1 MGSLVVPDVAA
12 VLSPP
17 APNAVSS
24 VNPDLP
30 QGRGFFL
37 WELPTG
43 EKHRSELFG
52 SELKFR
58 LGKAFPKKMQTRH
71 PCTVCCH
78 DRSQ

>member
-1 MGSLVVPDVAA
+1 MQDGAA
-12 VLSPP
+12 VLCPP

-24 VNPDLP
+24 VEWSPDLP

-37 WELPTG
+37 WGLPTG

-58 LGKAFPKKMQTRH
+58 LGKAFTQEGATKASLHR
-71 PCTVCCH
+71 VL
-78 DRSQ
+78 S